1 MKLSDVMVWLQSLT
15 AKADNYYCGTLDS
28 KKEKS
33 IGVYQ
38 LKNTLG
44 AQIAIGGRANTKTLY
59 KSVTL
64 LVHWTKNSDETE
76 TFAQALYDELE
87 SVRDVIIGEKTV
99 SLISLLQFEPI
110 DVGTDD
116 NGVFERI
123 IEVVFYYQN
132 ESE

>member
-38 LKNTLG
+38 LKNTAG
-44 AQIAIGGRANTKTLY
+44 AQMAIGGRANTKTLY
-59 KSVTL
+59 KSVSL
-64 LVHWTKNSDETE
+64 LVHWNHNSDETE

-87 SVRDVIIGEKTV
+87 SVRSVVIGGKTV
-99 SLISLLQFEPI
+99 NYISLLQFEPI
-110 DVGTDD
+110 DVGTDE
-116 NGVFERI
+116 NGVFERV
-123 IEVVFYYQN
+123 IECVFYYQN
-132 ESE
+132 KE

>member
-15 AKADNYYCGTLDS
+15 AKADNYYCGTLDG

-38 LKNTLG
+38 LKNTMG

-59 KSVTL
+59 KSVSL
-64 LVHWTKNSDETE
+64 LVHWNHNSDETE
-76 TFAQALYDELE
+76 SFAQALYDELE
-87 SVRDVIIGEKTV
+87 SAGDVVIGGKSV

-116 NGVFERI
+116 NGVFERV
-123 IEVVFYYQN
+123 IECVFYYHN
-132 ESE
+132 KE